1 MKCLRKVKTA
11 NAWFQNG
18 TFTGFLAFEMNS
30 SPIHV
35 YNTIQVPSFCTVFPF
50 YLPFFLALS
59 PFLALVTI
67 SKYVLPNLGSTY
79 LPYNISSVEIRWT
92 CLCPYDLWPCFQNH
106 QFVPLLQHRIRRY
119 PNPWWDIVQ
128 PDTGK
133 DHHYEE
139 EEKCRHFLSV
149 ANDSSTETCWEET
162 SRSGY
167 STPLI
172 KSE

>member
-35 YNTIQVPSFCTVFPF
+35 HNTIQVPSFCTVSPF
-50 YLPFFLALS
+50 YLPFYKALS

-79 LPYNISSVEIRWT
+79 LPYNISSVAIRWT
-92 CLCPYDLWPCFQNH
+92 CLCPYDLWPCFQITSLSPSFNTVFGGIPIRDEILFS
-106 QFVPLLQHRIRRY
+106 QIQVRITTTRRRKSVVISCLLQMIPARKPAGKTLPVAGIQRR
-119 PNPWWDIVQ
+119 
-128 PDTGK
+128 
-133 DHHYEE
+133 
-139 EEKCRHFLSV
+139 
-149 ANDSSTETCWEET
+149 
-162 SRSGY
+162 
-167 STPLI
+167 
-172 KSE
+172 